1 MKFFV
6 HYNFYFSVLIAK
18 SALRK
23 VLIVYVK
30 LLNQSL
36 FRKIMKNKAIIGGI
50 IALAIVGLIALFC
63 SWVGRKIN
71 DRIEN
76 NDNTTTETR
85 IPEGQ
90 KTSPPIVNT
99 EQAQKIYLALGN
111 PSNASPNTSNTD
123 NYLMINTAYA
133 LSYNNS
139 RGSANWVAWRITES
153 DFGAAER
160 QNNFRPDPNLPKSL
174 TRVTPTDYTGSGFD
188 KGHLCPSADR
198 SSSPE
203 ANSQTFFMT
212 NMIPQTPDLNRN
224 VWNDFETY
232 SRDLVKKGKVDLY
245 VVAGCYGE
253 KGKLK
258 KKITVPTNCWK
269 LVVAVP
275 PGADLS
281 AVNENTHVIA
291 VDMPNAPNIGKTDWR
306 NFRTTVRAIEQRTGY
321 NFLSNLPQNLQD
333 RLENSVRN

>member
-1 MKFFV
+1 
-6 HYNFYFSVLIAK
+6 
-18 SALRK
+18 
-23 VLIVYVK
+23 
-30 LLNQSL
+30 
-36 FRKIMKNKAIIGGI
+36 MKNKVIIGGI
-50 IALAIVGLIALFC
+50 IALAIIVLIALFC
-63 SWVGRKIN
+63 FYVGKKIN
-71 DRIEN
+71 DGIKN
-76 NDNTTTETR
+76 NDNAPTETR

-90 KTSPPIVNT
+90 KTSPPILNI

-111 PSNASPNTSNTD
+111 PSNASENTSNAD
-123 NYLMINTAYA
+123 NYLMVNTAYA

-139 RGSANWVAWRITES
+139 RGAANWVAWRIAES
-153 DFGAAER
+153 DFGGAER
-160 QNNFRPDPNLPKSL
+160 QNNFRPDPNLPKNF
-174 TRVTPTDYTGSGFD
+174 TRITPTDYTGSGFD

-203 ANSQTFFMT
+203 VNSQTFFMT

-232 SRDLVKKGKVDLY
+232 SRGLVKKGNVDLY
-245 VVAGCYGE
+245 VIAGCYGE

-275 PGADLS
+275 QGADPS
-281 AVNENTHVIA
+281 AIDENTHVIA

-306 NFRTTVRAIEQRTGY
+306 KFRTTVRAIEQKTGY

-333 RLENSVRN
+333 RLENSAEN